1 MTVIRRD
8 VFLSVGGFS
17 PYQSDLRGADLG
29 LKCQQIGLL
38 NVYTPY
44 ARMAMDMRLS
54 LLPPCL
60 TQGASK
66 GDLRR
71 FRQTWGAHPP
81 ERYYSPLFRPD
92 GSMFIDLDR
101 QEGTP

>member
-1 MTVIRRD
+1 MGIDELQAKIRK
-8 VFLSVGGFS
+8 
-17 PYQSDLRGADLG
+17 
-29 LKCQQIGLL
+29 LKNPSIVALC
-38 NVYTPY
+38 PE
-44 ARMAMDMRLS
+44 LS
-54 LLPPCL
+54 LLPPYL
-60 TQGASK
+60 TQGAPK

>member
-1 MTVIRRD
+1 M
-8 VFLSVGGFS
+8 
-17 PYQSDLRGADLG
+17 G

-60 TQGASK
+60 TQGAPK

-71 FRQTWGAHPP
+71 FRQTWGEHPP

-92 GSMFIDLDR
+92 GSMFIDLDQ